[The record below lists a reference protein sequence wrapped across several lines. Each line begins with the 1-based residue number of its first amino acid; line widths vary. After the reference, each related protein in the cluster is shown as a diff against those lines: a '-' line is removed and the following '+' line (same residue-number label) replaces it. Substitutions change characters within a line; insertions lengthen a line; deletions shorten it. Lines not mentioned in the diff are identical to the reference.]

1 MKDKALRKVGAAVS
15 TEDSIAMNLPLRE
28 NIFLLVVAI
37 ENQIPVIL
45 TGPPGSSK
53 TLSARLVYKNMAGP
67 KSESAYFKKKPRLIV
82 ISYQC
87 SELSTSEGIAR
98 VFQRAI
104 ATQRKFDPRFH
115 KVVVVL
121 DEVGLAEKAASNPL
135 KVLHRLLEPP
145 KVAMIGLS
153 NWSLDAA
160 KMNRAVHASRPPLT
174 AKDLRETARTM
185 RESINPDV
193 D

>member
-1 MKDKALRKVGAAVS
+1 MDIPKEV
-15 TEDSIAMNLPLRE
+15 AMNQPLRE

-53 TLSARLVYKNMAGP
+53 TLSTRLVYKNMAGE
-67 KSESAYFKKKPRLIV
+67 KSASPYFESKSRLVV

-87 SELSTSEGIAR
+87 SELSTSKGIKQ
-98 VFQRAI
+98 VFKKACKNQQE
-104 ATQRKFDPRFH
+104 TELKEQ

-121 DEVGLAEKAASNPL
+121 DELGLAEKAPSNPL
-135 KVLHRLLEPP
+135 KVLHSELEPP
-145 KVAMIGLS
+145 RVAMIGLS
-153 NWSLDAA
+153 NWALDAA
-160 KMNRAVHASRPPLT
+160 KMNRAVHASRHSLT
-174 AKDLRETARTM
+174 VQDLKETAQKI
-185 RESINPDV
+185 SLKINCEV